1 MKIDKGIIAGNFD
14 AIHPGYIDMFKQSR
28 EHCNYLVVALQD
40 DPTIERPSK
49 CKPVLSYD
57 DRKKILQSIRYIDEV
72 IYYNT
77 EKELENILK
86 NKEFNVRILGDDY
99 IDKQATGQEYSEKI
113 VYIKRDHGWS
123 TTKYKNLICKS
134 LHGENK

>member
-1 MKIDKGIIAGNFD
+1 MKVDIGIIAGSFD
-14 AIHPGYIDMFKQSR
+14 VIHPGYVDMFKESR
-28 EHCNYLVVALQD
+28 QHCNYLVVALQD
-40 DPTIERPSK
+40 DPTTERPSK

-86 NKEFNVRILGDDY
+86 NKEYNVRILGDDY
-99 IDKQATGQEYSEKI
+99 VDKQATGQEYSEKI